1 MAAPVENSD
10 SSSADHR
17 ASRSRHVKTSRRCEL
32 RLLRRPLELDISEE
46 KKGKGGVGFSCVEGL
61 EEGGG
66 GGGGNKEERRKTVK
80 TNFLV
85 RNSASVSF
93 RLGLRF

>member
-1 MAAPVENSD
+1 MNL
-10 SSSADHR
+10 
-17 ASRSRHVKTSRRCEL
+17 TSVR
-32 RLLRRPLELDISEE
+32 
-46 KKGKGGVGFSCVEGL
+46 KKGKGGAGFSCVEGL

-66 GGGGNKEERRKTVK
+66 GGGTNKKEERTKSVK